1 MKYIDN
7 LFMMKFF
14 SNAKKIDDKIIKT
27 KNLYFAS
34 NELKKSLNNPIKNN
48 KIKYLRQ
55 LSKGLSK

>member
-48 KIKYLRQ
+48 KIKYLR
-55 LSKGLSK
+55 